1 MRKSKVSFPY
11 SYCTDLYEVVQEV
24 IRNNF
29 IPDSSEDLH
38 DAIELATKECVK
50 MGYDEGESEC
60 AASEFAELYC
70 CSQDIR

>member
-1 MRKSKVSFPY
+1 
-11 SYCTDLYEVVQEV
+11 
-24 IRNNF
+24 
-29 IPDSSEDLH
+29 
-38 DAIELATKECVK
+38 